1 MRNFYLPLV
10 LIIVVMLAG
19 CASFSSF
26 QTAQVLDPDEDEFQI
41 GIGLAVTS
49 FELEEDAVETDYEEM
64 SYYKTELLIRSGVT
78 ESFDFGA
85 KFWTVGLAVD
95 GKYQFVDGE
104 KIDMAVDLG
113 FSYSGIEVDDEGVR
127 YFGFHPALLM
137 TYNFSEKFSVTLS
150 PRAVILNVS
159 HDEEGDDTQ
168 TFLGGTL
175 TLSLGGKKVRILP
188 EIGYYK
194 AEDRLGQ
201 EVEVIHGGIGIKF

>member
-1 MRNFYLPLV
+1 
-10 LIIVVMLAG
+10 MLAG
-19 CASFSSF
+19 CASFSSY
-26 QTAQVLDPDEDEFQI
+26 QTAQVLDPDEDAFQM

-49 FELEEDAVETDYEEM
+49 FELEEDAVETDYEEI
-64 SYYKTELLIRSGVT
+64 SYYKTELLIRSAVT

-85 KFWTVGLAVD
+85 KFWTLGLSVD

-104 KIDMAVDLG
+104 KLDMAVDLG

-127 YFGFHPALLM
+127 YLSFQPALLM
-137 TYNFSEKFSVTLS
+137 TYNFTEKFSVTLA

-175 TLSLGGKKVRILP
+175 TLSFGGKKVRILP

-194 AEDRLGQ
+194 AEDRLDQ